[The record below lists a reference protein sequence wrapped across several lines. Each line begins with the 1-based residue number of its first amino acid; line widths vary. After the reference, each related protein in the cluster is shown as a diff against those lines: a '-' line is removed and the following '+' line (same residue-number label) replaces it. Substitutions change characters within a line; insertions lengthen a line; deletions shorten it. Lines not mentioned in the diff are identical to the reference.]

1 VVLLARRASDT
12 DRVGAHVGDKRTG
25 HDAVVASA
33 TRARLWY
40 RHPVRVRR
48 VVHRTAADHD
58 IIDPCVGVQ
67 SVGVQSVGVQS
78 VGVQSVDALTVYA
91 KSVDALC
98 VHSTVVER
106 GAVDSTGAT
115 GRRFR

>member
-1 VVLLARRASDT
+1 MNTTACVRATDT

-58 IIDPCVGVQ
+58 IIDPCVDVQ
-67 SVGVQSVGVQS
+67 SVD
-78 VGVQSVDALTVYA
+78 VQSVDALTVYA
-91 KSVDALC
+91 KSVDALS
-98 VHSTVVER
+98 VYSTVVGR